1 MPPIPKKTICVV
13 CGRVTSN
20 TDRYCD
26 EHKREKKTPE
36 SVALYDKRRGSP
48 SKRGYN
54 NDWVKFRKFYL
65 REHPLCVQCEKEGR
79 ITPASEIH
87 HIKTLRD
94 GGDKYGE
101 SNLMP
106 LCHSCHSKITIRE
119 SVHRRTA
126 DAIP

>member
-13 CGRVTSN
+13 CGKATFN

-26 EHKREKKTPE
+26 EHRKKKE
-36 SVALYDKRRGSP
+36 ENRNDKLYDKRRGSP

-54 NDWVKFRKFYL
+54 SAWVKFRTGYL

-94 GGDKYGE
+94 GGDKFADD
-101 SNLMP
+101 NLMS
-106 LCHSCHSKITIRE
+106 LCHSCHSKITMHE
-119 SVHRRTA
+119 SVLKKPS
-126 DAIP
+126 II